1 MTVDMPRSIFPLSRS
16 IVLAFIHT
24 LNRPHTLA
32 LYHTFHSNSLAP
44 TLSFAP
50 SASILFAPTPHSQ
63 LTREIRLRDV
73 VLESFVPL
81 SALQLIEERAQW
93 DAMNDAWHIPGI
105 EYAGNQVCAVTPTC
119 GMCTAHI
126 HLRPS

>member
-1 MTVDMPRSIFPLSRS
+1 
-16 IVLAFIHT
+16 
-24 LNRPHTLA
+24 
-32 LYHTFHSNSLAP
+32 
-44 TLSFAP
+44 
-50 SASILFAPTPHSQ
+50 

-105 EYAGNQVCAVTPTC
+105 EYAGNQVRAVNADMRNVYRATLSC
-119 GMCTAHI
+119 V
-126 HLRPS
+126 HL